1 MYFQDITFG
10 NVGSNGSYKNKN
22 GWETL
27 IGCDN
32 SVFYNVKTVSYNK
45 KAESKKTDK
54 HGITS
59 SIVIILYSRNYMGF
73 T

>member
-45 KAESKKTDK
+45 KAESKKTNK
-54 HGITS
+54 AWNNIQYCNNLVFQGT
-59 SIVIILYSRNYMGF
+59 